1 MLSGVGDV
9 GDTGGAGCSVT
20 GSGSGDEGSKMQS
33 SKEIERLVGEE
44 PLDELKLHK
53 SEACLPTT
61 SRPER
66 DSMFCC
72 PNVGCNESPVLDH
85 AVIPGKSRV
94 SSAEWG

>member
-1 MLSGVGDV
+1 MDWAGPAAGTVDP
-9 GDTGGAGCSVT
+9 GG
-20 GSGSGDEGSKMQS
+20 GDEGSKMQS
-33 SKEIERLVGEE
+33 SKEIDTLVGEE
-44 PLDELKLHK
+44 PLDELKLHR

-66 DSMFCC
+66 DSMFGC
-72 PNVGCNESPVLDH
+72 PNVGCSESPVLDH